1 MSSSYGDW
9 QPGHLG
15 LGAPELYVLLH
26 GPDANA
32 SEVFKLALQ
41 ELVGRG
47 SIILGTFQQGSG
59 PTTTWTAV
67 VVASQTQPGEIAR
80 SLHSVLDAYAGL
92 PAQTPV
98 DRGTGVT
105 VPELARALRS
115 RHGGT
120 LSQWVTDEVMPTL
133 VERGLYTE
141 EQVKRLGLLSSTRYE
156 PTNEGNAAQ
165 AMLQASLKRAAEQFP
180 DWAAHDRAR
189 AGAFL
194 ATAGSAVLLLPEL
207 RPAIEQLHAASPGAR
222 KMMAAG
228 AETMAR
234 VSEPDFDIFR
244 LADAGTNLKTL
255 DMNVDYGQLDRDHP
269 AAGE

>member
-47 SIILGTFQQGSG
+47 SIALGTFQQGSG
-59 PTTTWTAV
+59 RTTTWTAV
-67 VVASQTQPGEIAR
+67 VVALPSRSDELAR
-80 SLHSVLDAYAGL
+80 SLRSVLDAYASL

-105 VPELARALRS
+105 VPDLARELRA

-120 LSQWVTDEVMPTL
+120 LSQWVKDEVMPTL

-141 EQVKRLGLLSSTRYE
+141 EQVTRLGLLSSTQYE
-156 PTNEGNAAQ
+156 PTNEGNAAR
-165 AMLQASLKRAAEQFP
+165 ALLEASLKRTAEQFP

-194 ATAGSAVLLLPEL
+194 ATAGSAFLLLSEL
-207 RPAIEQLHAASPGAR
+207 WPAIEQLHAASPGAK